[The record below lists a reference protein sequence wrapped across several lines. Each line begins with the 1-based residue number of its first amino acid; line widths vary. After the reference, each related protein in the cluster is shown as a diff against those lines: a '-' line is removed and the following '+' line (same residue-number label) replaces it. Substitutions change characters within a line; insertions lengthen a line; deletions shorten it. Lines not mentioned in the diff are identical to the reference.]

1 MAELF
6 PAVVYILCL
15 LTSAACA
22 LLLGRSYSRSR
33 VRLLLWSSIC
43 FAFLAANNLVLVL
56 DLVVWPAPELDLRMP
71 RLLLAFAAV
80 VSLIWGFV
88 WDAAED
94 DR

>member
-1 MAELF
+1 MGEVF

-22 LLLGRSYSRSR
+22 WLLGRSYSRSG

-56 DLVVWPAPELDLRMP
+56 DLVVWPEPDLRLP
-71 RLLLAFAAV
+71 RLVLALAAI
-80 VSLIWGFV
+80 VSLVWGFV
-88 WDAAED
+88 WDAAEE